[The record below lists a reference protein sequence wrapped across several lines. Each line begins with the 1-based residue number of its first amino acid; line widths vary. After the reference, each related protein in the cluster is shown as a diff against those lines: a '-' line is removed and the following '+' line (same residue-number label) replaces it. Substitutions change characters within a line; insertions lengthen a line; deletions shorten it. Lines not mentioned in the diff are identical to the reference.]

1 MAVGRHS
8 DFASDLRLSLQ
19 VQPDC
24 ESEDNEEAECAPVSV
39 SWEGSAEMQSGD
51 ILLVR
56 IDDSRLVDPAA
67 PRRAAP
73 SVDRYCMRHEKYNE

>member
-1 MAVGRHS
+1 MLTV
-8 DFASDLRLSLQ
+8 Q

-73 SVDRYCMRHEKYNE
+73 SVDRYCMRHEKYAK

>member
-1 MAVGRHS
+1 MAMLHVTCVMM
-8 DFASDLRLSLQ
+8 Q

-24 ESEDNEEAECAPVSV
+24 EVEDNDEAESAPASV

-56 IDDSRLVDPAA
+56 IDDSRLVGQAA

-73 SVDRYCMRHEKYNE
+73 TVDRYRILT

>member
-1 MAVGRHS
+1 MCCV
-8 DFASDLRLSLQ
+8 Q

-24 ESEDNEEAECAPVSV
+24 EGDDNEEVECAPVSV

-56 IDDSRLVDPAA
+56 IDDTRLADSAA
-67 PRRAAP
+67 PRRPA
-73 SVDRYCMRHEKYNE
+73 SIVDR

>member
-1 MAVGRHS
+1 M
-8 DFASDLRLSLQ
+8 LTTQ

-24 ESEDNEEAECAPVSV
+24 ESEDNNEEAECAPVSV

-73 SVDRYCMRHEKYNE
+73 SVDRYCMRREKMHNN

>member
-1 MAVGRHS
+1 MMM
-8 DFASDLRLSLQ
+8 Q

-24 ESEDNEEAECAPVSV
+24 EGDDNDEAESAPVSV

-56 IDDSRLVDPAA
+56 IDDSRLVGPAA
-67 PRRAAP
+67 PRREAP
-73 SVDRYCMRHEKYNE
+73 TVDRYWMLTQN

>member
-1 MAVGRHS
+1 MTAEENVEVINNLWC
-8 DFASDLRLSLQ
+8 ANVQ

-24 ESEDNEEAECAPVSV
+24 EGEDNEEAECAPVSV

-56 IDDSRLVDPAA
+56 IDDTRLVDSTA
-67 PRRAAP
+67 PRRP
-73 SVDRYCMRHEKYNE
+73 MSVVDR